1 MGKLSLLFL
10 FVLLFSSSYSIRPK
24 MDKKEFPK
32 NFNNKTMIGK
42 HFPQQ
47 NKPKAHNIS
56 IPFEPHWNWN
66 KKDKRGN
73 HSNFQYDKWKKKNF
87 DRHNHNHNK
96 DNKLDKYDEY
106 KYNRRN
112 HFYKN
117 GSNEGGIHIAIILM
131 SIWCFIFL
139 LYILINRRKKPII
152 SMLKNPEQINLSQ
165 YHNV

>member
-24 MDKKEFPK
+24 FDKKEFPK

-42 HFPQQ
+42 YFPQQ
-47 NKPKAHNIS
+47 HKPTTYNIS
-56 IPFEPHWNWN
+56 TPFEDHWKWN

-73 HSNFQYDKWKKKNF
+73 HSNYQYDKWKKKNF
-87 DRHNHNHNK
+87 DRHNNK
-96 DNKLDKYDEY
+96 HKWDNKLDKYNE
-106 KYNRRN
+106 YNRRN

-117 GSNEGGIHIAIILM
+117 GRNEGRIGFAIILM
-131 SIWCFIFL
+131 SVWCFIFL

-152 SMLKNPEQINLSQ
+152 SMLKNPEQINLSE